1 MLEQIKYDIMD
12 WIKSRRVQ
20 GGLEELGEAKLLW
33 NYKSKILNGKCG
45 TIRPVES
52 NVWRIYVTS
61 LLLCLFFRLLQYS
74 LWKLTSST
82 QLNNSRK
89 PPTHLLVGENHIK
102 IYIKVYKSRLV
113 YMKFYNSICNMNT
126 LVSLDFINCMHILQ
140 LYQFHFFPP
149 FA

>member
-61 LLLCLFFRLLQYS
+61 LLLCLFPF
-74 LWKLTSST
+74 TS
-82 QLNNSRK
+82 
-89 PPTHLLVGENHIK
+89 V
-102 IYIKVYKSRLV
+102 
-113 YMKFYNSICNMNT
+113 
-126 LVSLDFINCMHILQ
+126 
-140 LYQFHFFPP
+140 QFME
-149 FA
+149 ANI